1 MQFETT
7 RSSAKSVSVSSCDVV
22 ANEDENAFKS
32 IMDAM
37 KRDNMFGKLE
47 MAALRL
53 AAAKRDEQLCWALK
67 EFRDGEL
74 GESLFKTTLLHVCE
88 RMITELDKE
97 LAAEL

>member
-1 MQFETT
+1 M
-7 RSSAKSVSVSSCDVV
+7 
-22 ANEDENAFKS
+22 DE
-32 IMDAM
+32 M
-37 KRDNMFGKLE
+37 KKDNLFGKLE

-88 RMITELDKE
+88 RMITDLNDE
-97 LAAEL
+97 LAVEL